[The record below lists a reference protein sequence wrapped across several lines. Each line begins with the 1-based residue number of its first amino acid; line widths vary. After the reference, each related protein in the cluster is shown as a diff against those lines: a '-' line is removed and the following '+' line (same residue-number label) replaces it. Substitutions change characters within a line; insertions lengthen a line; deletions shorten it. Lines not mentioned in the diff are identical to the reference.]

1 MAGCAED
8 RGSTASP
15 RMPSPPPERRSAALA
30 AHARPP
36 QEAVAITI
44 DSARRRCPSLPYAQH
59 RVANPKRLHQPDGRN
74 AVAFRRET
82 LGASAALAAHARPP
96 QERRSPEQALHR
108 RRVASVGLHHG
119 DGLAKL
125 SWGSVS
131 VTLRPLVPAEI
142 STLGLAPVRPSKSSG
157 VVARLPRWPIL
168 ARLRAAT

>member
-1 MAGCAED
+1 MPLMLARRWTLRNEFFISARPTGSREHLCSTDIKKD
-8 RGSTASP
+8 R
-15 RMPSPPPERRSAALA
+15 RRAHNAVAFRRETLGASAALA

-96 QERRSPEQALHR
+96 QERRSPELQR
-108 RRVASVGLHHG
+108 YTVA
-119 DGLAKL
+119 A
-125 SWGSVS
+125 
-131 VTLRPLVPAEI
+131 
-142 STLGLAPVRPSKSSG
+142 
-157 VVARLPRWPIL
+157 
-168 ARLRAAT
+168 